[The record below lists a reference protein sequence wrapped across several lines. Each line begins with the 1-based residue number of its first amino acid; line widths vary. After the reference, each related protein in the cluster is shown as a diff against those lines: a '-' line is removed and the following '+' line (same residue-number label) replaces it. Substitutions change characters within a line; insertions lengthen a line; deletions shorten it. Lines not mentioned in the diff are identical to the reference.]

1 MSLLRALVLSGAS
14 VVALRIESGSAAAA
28 RAVSAGPSRACVP
41 EILSRVLAHETRCA
55 DCVERH
61 GLGVGGQQVCLHLR
75 GGAASSLPAGPPAEV
90 EAGGAGWALRRQL
103 TVLLVAMALF
113 NDMLQLSM
121 LTPIIP
127 SLIAS
132 PPPLGVSS
140 NGQVAMGLL
149 FASKDFCQLSAA
161 PIAAI
166 LISRYSSR
174 LAEKKLSKSAPK

>member
-1 MSLLRALVLSGAS
+1 MCQCLR
-14 VVALRIESGSAAAA
+14 
-28 RAVSAGPSRACVP
+28 
-41 EILSRVLAHETRCA
+41 
-55 DCVERH
+55 
-61 GLGVGGQQVCLHLR
+61 LR
-75 GGAASSLPAGPPAEV
+75 GGAASSFPAGPPVEV
-90 EAGGAGWALRRQL
+90 EAGGAGRAMRRQL

-166 LISRYSSR
+166 LISHYSSR
-174 LAEKKLSKSAPK
+174 IAEKKLSKVCAQVDLLIYISIY

>member
-1 MSLLRALVLSGAS
+1 MSLLRALVFSGAS
-14 VVALRIESGSAAAA
+14 VVALRIENGSAAAA
-28 RAVSAGPSRACVP
+28 RAFSAGPSRACVP
-41 EILSRVLAHETRCA
+41 EVLSRVLAHETRFA
-55 DCVERH
+55 DCVEGHR
-61 GLGVGGQQVCLHLR
+61 LGVGGQQVCLHLR
-75 GGAASSLPAGPPAEV
+75 GGAASLPPAGPTVKV
-90 EAGGAGWALRRQL
+90 EAGGAGRALRRQL

-149 FASKDFCQLSAA
+149 FASKDICQLSAA
-161 PIAAI
+161 PLAAI

-174 LAEKKLSKSAPK
+174 LAEKNSQKPEPQ

>member
-1 MSLLRALVLSGAS
+1 M
-14 VVALRIESGSAAAA
+14 
-28 RAVSAGPSRACVP
+28 
-41 EILSRVLAHETRCA
+41 
-55 DCVERH
+55 
-61 GLGVGGQQVCLHLR
+61 CLHLR
-75 GGAASSLPAGPPAEV
+75 GGAASLPPAGPTVKV
-90 EAGGAGWALRRQL
+90 EAGGAGRALRRQL

-149 FASKDFCQLSAA
+149 FASKDICQLSAA
-161 PIAAI
+161 PLAAI

-174 LAEKKLSKSAPK
+174 LAEKNSQKPEPQ